1 MFYCKSRMTNA
12 AAHPLWGGGG
22 AERERER
29 AAEERRR
36 YAWAGRGSRKLWENA
51 KGPGEG
57 AVIGLGGWCEAR

>member
-12 AAHPLWGGGG
+12 AAHPLGG
-22 AERERER
+22 ERK
-29 AAEERRR
+29 RRR
-36 YAWAGRGSRKLWENA
+36 RETTVRLGGSGQSKTVGNA